1 MMKKFY
7 IVFSLL
13 FLFGVS
19 MLSAFSFDPITSVS
33 KTIVVCFTKDA
44 IGTQDK
50 TIDFSTQ
57 DGVVVT
63 GLASFD
69 NLAKRY
75 QIVGLER
82 FFDAVKVPT
91 WNDNGIYMQNIY
103 RARLASDDVMDAAL
117 AELTKDPSLRYAEF
131 ETVNRQYFVPNDPMV
146 GQQYFLEL
154 IQAYDAWDYTM
165 GSHDVKIAITD
176 SGVKW
181 NHPDLRANIWINPAE
196 APGMTINWDA
206 GTYSG
211 GNGADAGEGGNKAD
225 DLMGWNFYPP
235 VGNNPMQNWPDNY
248 HGTHVA
254 GCAAAV
260 GNNLIGVSGSCP
272 IASIISC
279 KGAPSNTSVN
289 TVYDGYNQMK
299 YAAEVG
305 AHVINASWGGQSS
318 ASGLNTANTT
328 VNYCTT
334 LGALVVVAAG
344 NSNLQHGGTYID
356 APGDCTNAL
365 CVAAT
370 GPSDIKASF
379 SDYGEPIDICA
390 PGEGILSTIIQ
401 SGGYTNADGTSMASP
416 VVAGVAGLV
425 KSINPELTPLQLRQ
439 RLMMT
444 ADYIYDLNPNYEG
457 LLGAGRVNAFA
468 ATMYD
473 KIPFL
478 GIDDKVLAEI
488 AGDMDGIPNP
498 GETVQL
504 KIQLG
509 NMISPSGLTWAQA
522 TNVQAILRCNYPG
535 VTIVDSVAVYGNISG
550 GSSFWNNNAP
560 YLFQT
565 VSNLPSVP
573 IPFELVLSSNQ
584 DSAFPYNKIVP
595 FNVELSLS
603 MAGWPHVIGG
613 FSPSSAIVYDLDGDG
628 SKDVI
633 YADPAGNIIARKAD
647 GSGQISGFPY
657 NAGSSVIGSLA
668 LSNITG
674 DVHPELIATLSNG
687 NIIALSYTGSLLWSS
702 PAGGTLRSGPV
713 VADINGNGV
722 KKIIV
727 TTQNRLLVVL
737 NADGTSA
744 TNFPLTL
751 DGAMLASAAM
761 ADLNGN
767 GSLDIVCGTIGG
779 TLHAIDIA
787 TGTELTGFPVTMI
800 AGSQNSITIANLD
813 TDTYPEILVTSS
825 TSGHL
830 SAYNHDGSV
839 FFQKVIPG
847 SIKTSP
853 VVADVNSDGNIDII
867 VTSFSGD
874 VFIMNRD
881 GQNFTG
887 FPVNIG
893 GGIECTPVVGK
904 FDGDNLAGVIFGDT
918 TGKLHSIRSDGTES
932 ANFPITIGG
941 NLKIS
946 AVLCDLDGDS
956 DLEIIIPA
964 DTGFNAVDIK
974 RNIQSLDW
982 FCYLGSYN
990 RAGNLYQPTPN
1001 NDPVIPVA
1009 VNALNGNYPNPF
1021 NPTTTISFSI
1031 KDSSPVSIEIFNL
1044 KGQKVKT
1051 LVDQPMTAGSHS
1063 VVWNGND
1070 NNNQNVSSG
1079 VYYYR
1084 MTSGKYS
1091 ATKKMVLMK

>member
-1 MMKKFY
+1 
-7 IVFSLL
+7 
-13 FLFGVS
+13 
-19 MLSAFSFDPITSVS
+19 
-33 KTIVVCFTKDA
+33 
-44 IGTQDK
+44 
-50 TIDFSTQ
+50 
-57 DGVVVT
+57 
-63 GLASFD
+63 
-69 NLAKRY
+69 
-75 QIVGLER
+75 
-82 FFDAVKVPT
+82 
-91 WNDNGIYMQNIY
+91 
-103 RARLASDDVMDAAL
+103 
-117 AELTKDPSLRYAEF
+117 
-131 ETVNRQYFVPNDPMV
+131 
-146 GQQYFLEL
+146 
-154 IQAYDAWDYTM
+154 
-165 GSHDVKIAITD
+165 
-176 SGVKW
+176 
-181 NHPDLRANIWINPAE
+181 
-196 APGMTINWDA
+196 
-206 GTYSG
+206 
-211 GNGADAGEGGNKAD
+211 
-225 DLMGWNFYPP
+225 
-235 VGNNPMQNWPDNY
+235 
-248 HGTHVA
+248 
-254 GCAAAV
+254 
-260 GNNLIGVSGSCP
+260 
-272 IASIISC
+272 
-279 KGAPSNTSVN
+279 
-289 TVYDGYNQMK
+289 
-299 YAAEVG
+299 
-305 AHVINASWGGQSS
+305 
-318 ASGLNTANTT
+318 
-328 VNYCTT
+328 
-334 LGALVVVAAG
+334 
-344 NSNLQHGGTYID
+344 
-356 APGDCTNAL
+356 
-365 CVAAT
+365 
-370 GPSDIKASF
+370 
-379 SDYGEPIDICA
+379 
-390 PGEGILSTIIQ
+390 
-401 SGGYTNADGTSMASP
+401 
-416 VVAGVAGLV
+416 
-425 KSINPELTPLQLRQ
+425 
-439 RLMMT
+439 
-444 ADYIYDLNPNYEG
+444 
-457 LLGAGRVNAFA
+457 
-468 ATMYD
+468 MYD

-478 GIDDKVLAEI
+478 GVDDKALLEI

-522 TNVQAILRCNYPG
+522 TNVQATLRCNYPG
-535 VTIVDSVAVYGNISG
+535 VTIIDSVATYGNISG

-565 VSNLPSVP
+565 VSDLPSVP

-584 DSAFPYNKIVP
+584 DSSFPYNKIVP
-595 FNVELSLS
+595 FNIELSLAMS
-603 MAGWPHVIGG
+603 GWPHVIGG

-657 NAGSSVIGSLA
+657 NTGAGVIGSLA

-674 DVHPELIATLSNG
+674 DVHPELVATLSNG
-687 NIIALSYTGSLLWSS
+687 NIIALSHTGSLLWTS

-713 VADINGNGV
+713 IADINGNGT

-727 TTQNRLLVVL
+727 TTQNRYVVVL
-737 NADGTSA
+737 NADGTPA
-744 TNFPLTL
+744 PNFPLLL

-767 GSLDIVCGTIGG
+767 GALDIVCATIGG

-800 AGSQNSITIANLD
+800 AGSQNAITIANLD

-853 VVADVNSDGNIDII
+853 VVADVNGDGNIEII

-874 VFIMNRD
+874 VFVMNRD
-881 GQNFTG
+881 GQNLTG
-887 FPVNIG
+887 FPVNVG
-893 GGIECTPVVGK
+893 GGIECTPVVAK
-904 FDGDNLAGVIFGDT
+904 FDGDNLAGIIFGDS

-946 AVLCDLDGDS
+946 AVLCDLDDDN

-964 DTGFNAVDIK
+964 DTGFNAIDIK
-974 RNIQSLDW
+974 RNLQSLLW
-982 FCYLGSYN
+982 SCYLGSYN

-1009 VNALNGNYPNPF
+1009 ITALNGNYPNPF
-1021 NPTTTISFSI
+1021 NPTTTINFSI
-1031 KDSSPVSIEIFNL
+1031 KNSAPVSIEIFNL

-1051 LVDQPMTAGSHS
+1051 LVDQPMTAGTHS